1 MFPPFTRV
9 SRLKEGGWVY
19 TFLLNVQGKM
29 IDVFNHRGANRPLL
43 SQHRNSVSSLEWR
56 ECGEPLYPQQ
66 LASHSIDLEVGR
78 HCRNLKGLAAV
89 SVTSRMMDDVARL
102 V

>member
-1 MFPPFTRV
+1 M
-9 SRLKEGGWVY
+9 KEGGWVDP
-19 TFLLNVQGKM
+19 FLLNVHGKI
-29 IDVFNHRGANRPLL
+29 IDVFIHRGVNRPLL

>member
-9 SRLKEGGWVY
+9 SRLKEGGWVD
-19 TFLLNVQGKM
+19 TFLLNVHGKI
-29 IDVFNHRGANRPLL
+29 IDVFNHRGVNRPLL
-43 SQHRNSVSSLEWR
+43 RQHRNSVSSLEWR

-66 LASHSIDLEVGR
+66 LASHSIDLDVER
-78 HCRNLKGLAAV
+78 HRRNAKGLGA
-89 SVTSRMMDDVARL
+89 VTSRMMDDVARL